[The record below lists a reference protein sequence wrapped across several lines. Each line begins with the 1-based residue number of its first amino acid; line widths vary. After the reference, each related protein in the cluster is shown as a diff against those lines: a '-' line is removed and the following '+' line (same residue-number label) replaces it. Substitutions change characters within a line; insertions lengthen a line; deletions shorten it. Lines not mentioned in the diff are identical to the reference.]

1 MARVGYVATAE
12 AQGDAREVFARME
25 ERGAGILNLH
35 RTLAHSPNTFRN
47 FMRLGNSLLFHGLL
61 PPALRELAILRV
73 AQMTGASYEWAH
85 HVPIARQ
92 VGVSEEQVAG
102 LESWDTSPYFE
113 ERERAL
119 LRYVESVASTVAA
132 PDEVFREVRR
142 HLSEAE
148 VVELTLV
155 VGYWGMVARLLVALE
170 IDLEPPF
177 LQYLPG

>member
-1 MARVGYVATAE
+1 
-12 AQGDAREVFARME
+12 
-25 ERGAGILNLH
+25 
-35 RTLAHSPNTFRN
+35 
-47 FMRLGNSLLFHGLL
+47 
-61 PPALRELAILRV
+61 
-73 AQMTGASYEWAH
+73 
-85 HVPIARQ
+85 
-92 VGVSEEQVAG
+92 
-102 LESWDTSPYFE
+102 
-113 ERERAL
+113 
-119 LRYVESVASTVAA
+119 VASTVAA